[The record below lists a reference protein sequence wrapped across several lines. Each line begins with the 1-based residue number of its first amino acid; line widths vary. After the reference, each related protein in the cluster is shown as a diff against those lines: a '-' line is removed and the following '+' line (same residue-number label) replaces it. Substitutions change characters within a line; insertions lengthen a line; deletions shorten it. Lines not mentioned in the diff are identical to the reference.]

1 MERETETET
10 ERHRQTET
18 ETQRERGRETE
29 TQREKDRQRD
39 NPCFRNFGE
48 LFFSPFFVFIIFSCR
63 QLKYANSFCF
73 PKSTTANVL
82 KPFCV
87 VLSVHWYFHVTTIES
102 DFKNW
107 CKIPMFFHKG
117 LFRLSMIWCNDLL
130 NVHVHTFR

>member
-18 ETQRERGRETE
+18 ETQREGERDRDTERER
-29 TQREKDRQRD
+29 QRQRD

-102 DFKNW
+102 DFKN
-107 CKIPMFFHKG
+107 
-117 LFRLSMIWCNDLL
+117 
-130 NVHVHTFR
+130 